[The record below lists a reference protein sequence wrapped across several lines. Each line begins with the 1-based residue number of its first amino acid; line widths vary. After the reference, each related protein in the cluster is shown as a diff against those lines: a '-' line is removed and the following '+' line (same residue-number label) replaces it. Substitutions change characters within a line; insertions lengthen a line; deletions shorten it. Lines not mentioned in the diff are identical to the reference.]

1 MFEVRELT
9 HPQRDA
15 GDTRYFNFVDL
26 IGDGE
31 LPEIYNT
38 ATTTGLVSLE
48 VMAVTTDEDAAI
60 NFVFSNINDES
71 SQRAIITGTE
81 LLMPSTATS

>member
-1 MFEVRELT
+1 MCCGDFRQIPPVIPGVGRHAIIEATIKSSPLWLMFEVRELT

-15 GDTRYFNFVDL
+15 GDTRYSNFVDL

-38 ATTTGLVSLE
+38 ATTTGMVSHGQ
-48 VMAVTTDEDAAI
+48 
-60 NFVFSNINDES
+60 S
-71 SQRAIITGTE
+71 
-81 LLMPSTATS
+81 